1 VSAPENVRAMVMGGK
16 YVGFSKFVKKSIV
29 MRSLGMDFFISSA
42 KASSYAGDFDCLVSH
57 PYI

>member
-1 VSAPENVRAMVMGGK
+1 MVMGGK